1 MTLLTLSWIDDT
13 GAHTQTINSSY
24 LAIDPMGYLDALR
37 TGDMWNI
44 CLIDEGGRDVT
55 YKHL

>member
-1 MTLLTLSWIDDT
+1 MTLSWIDDT
-13 GAHTQTINSSY
+13 GAHAQPINAGY

-44 CLIDEGGRDVT
+44 LLTDEDGRDVT